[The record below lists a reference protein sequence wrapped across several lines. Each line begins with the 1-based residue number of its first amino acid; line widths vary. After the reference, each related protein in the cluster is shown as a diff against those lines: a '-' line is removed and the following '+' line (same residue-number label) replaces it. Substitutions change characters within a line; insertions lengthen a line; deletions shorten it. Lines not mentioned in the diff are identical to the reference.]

1 MRRTPHLALSALFMF
16 LATLGLGANGVAHGP
31 WQWQY
36 ENENTREEFRSF
48 EQFLSSHPWIAEK
61 LRKDPTLANNSDFLN
76 DNKELRNFLNAHPFV
91 QADLKQDPRALMQ
104 REQEF
109 ERWERERV
117 AASGDARDASVAEF
131 DQFLSNHPWI
141 AKKLKEK
148 PSLAN
153 DKDFL
158 NDNSELAHFLN
169 AHAYVQSA
177 LREDPVGFMQRVRD
191 FEIYGSYYN
200 DEAMRSQLAEFDQ
213 FLANHPWIA
222 KKLREKPSLANDQDF
237 LHDNPELHD
246 YLSAHPV
253 LQQEFRSNP
262 RRVMNRA
269 YASSY

>member
-1 MRRTPHLALSALFMF
+1 MF

-104 REQEF
+104 REQQF

-131 DQFLSNHPWI
+131 NQFLSNHPWI
-141 AKKLKEK
+141 AKKLK
-148 PSLAN
+148 
-153 DKDFL
+153 
-158 NDNSELAHFLN
+158 
-169 AHAYVQSA
+169 
-177 LREDPVGFMQRVRD
+177 
-191 FEIYGSYYN
+191 
-200 DEAMRSQLAEFDQ
+200 
-213 FLANHPWIA
+213 
-222 KKLREKPSLANDQDF
+222 EKPSLANDQDF

>member
-1 MRRTPHLALSALFMF
+1 M
-16 LATLGLGANGVAHGP
+16 LGLAASGAARSP
-31 WQWQY
+31 WPWQY

-76 DNKELRNFLNAHPFV
+76 DNRELRGFLNAHPFV
-91 QADLKQDPRALMQ
+91 QADLKQDPRAFIQ

-109 ERWERERV
+109 ERWEREQA
-117 AASGDARDASVAEF
+117 AASSGPRDAGLAEF

-141 AKKLKEK
+141 ARKLKEK

-158 NDNSELAHFLN
+158 NDNAELPHFLN
-169 AHAYVQSA
+169 AHPYVQSV
-177 LREDPVGFMQRVRD
+177 LREDPLGFMQRVRD

-200 DEAMRSQLAEFDQ
+200 NEAMRGQLSEFDQ
-213 FLANHPWIA
+213 FLGNHPWIA
-222 KKLREKPSLANDQDF
+222 KKLREKPSLANDRDF
-237 LHDNPELHD
+237 LRDNPELRD

-253 LQQEFRSNP
+253 LQQELRSNP
-262 RRVMNRA
+262 LGVMYRA
-269 YASSY
+269 QARSY